1 MQKLIIIVLALLIV
15 SLQACV
21 YRMDIAQG
29 NRIDQDKLDQL
40 KIGMTRSQVRLLI
53 GEAAINDIHH
63 PNQAHYVYYL
73 LKGESNTTELKTM
86 ILTYDDNGVLTHIEG
101 SL

>member
-1 MQKLIIIVLALLIV
+1 MQKLIIIVFALSILA
-15 SLQACV
+15 LQACV

-29 NRIDQDKLDQL
+29 NRIDEDKLAQL
-40 KIGMTRSQVRLLI
+40 KPGMSRSQVRLLI

-63 PNQAHYVYYL
+63 PNHAHYVYYL
-73 LKGESNTTELKTM
+73 YKGETRSSELKTM
-86 ILTYDDNGVLTHIEG
+86 ILTYDDNGVLTDIEG